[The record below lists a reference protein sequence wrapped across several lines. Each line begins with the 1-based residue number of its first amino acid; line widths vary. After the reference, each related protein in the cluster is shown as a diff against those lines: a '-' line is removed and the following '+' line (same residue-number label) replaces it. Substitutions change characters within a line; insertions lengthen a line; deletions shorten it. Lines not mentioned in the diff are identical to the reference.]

1 MWINQV
7 RRDIILTLTLVI
19 TVSYEVKSAFL
30 FLSALEFAVGIL
42 TNAFIFFMNF
52 WDVVRRQP
60 LSNCDLI
67 LLSLSLTQLF
77 LHGLLFLDA
86 IQLIYFQWM
95 KDPLSL
101 SYQTI
106 IMLWMITNQAGLWLT
121 TCLSL
126 LYCSKIICFSHT
138 ILLCLASWV
147 SRKVPQMLLGAMLFS
162 SICTLLCLGDFFS
175 KSGFAFTTMLFM
187 NNTELNLQIAKLN
200 FYHSF
205 IFCTLESIPPF
216 LLFLVSSGVLTVSL
230 RRHTRIMKAKT
241 KDSRDPSLEAHIKV
255 LRSLVSSLCF
265 YVVSFCVALIS
276 VPFLM
281 LWHKIRVMIC
291 VGILAAC
298 PSIHA
303 AILISSNAKLR
314 SAVETI
320 LLWVQSSLKVRA
332 DHREDPRIPDLC

>member
-1 MWINQV
+1 MLA
-7 RRDIILTLTLVI
+7 LTPVI
-19 TVSYEVKSAFL
+19 TVSYEVKSAFM
-30 FLSALEFAVGIL
+30 FLSVLELAVGIL
-42 TNAFIFFMNF
+42 TNAFIFLVNF

-67 LLSLSLTQLF
+67 LLSLSLTRLF

-86 IQLIYFQWM
+86 IQLTYFQRM

-126 LYCSKIICFSHT
+126 FYCSKIVRFSHT
-138 ILLCLASWV
+138 LLLCLANWV
-147 SRKVPQMLLGAMLFS
+147 SRKAPQMLLGAMLFS
-162 SICTLLCLGDFFS
+162 SACTLLCLGDFFS
-175 KSGFAFTTMLFM
+175 RSGFAFTTVLLM
-187 NNTELNLQIAKLN
+187 NNTEFNSQIVKLN
-200 FYHSF
+200 FYYSS
-205 IFCTLESIPPF
+205 IFCTLGSIPPF
-216 LLFLVSSGVLTVSL
+216 MFFLVSSGVLIISL
-230 RRHTRIMKAKT
+230 GRHMRTMKANT
-241 KDSRDPSLEAHIKV
+241 KDSGDPSLEAHIKA
-255 LRSLVSSLCF
+255 LISLISFLCL

-276 VPFLM
+276 VPLTM
-281 LWHKIRVMIC
+281 VWHNKIGVMIC

-303 AILISSNAKLR
+303 AILISGNAKLR
-314 SAVETI
+314 RAVETI

-332 DHREDPRIPDLC
+332 GHRADLRTPDLC

>member
-1 MWINQV
+1 M
-7 RRDIILTLTLVI
+7 LTLTPVI
-19 TVSYEVKSAFL
+19 TVSYEVKSAFF

-42 TNAFIFFMNF
+42 TNAFIFLVNF

-67 LLSLSLTQLF
+67 LLSLSLTRLF

-86 IQLIYFQWM
+86 LELIYFQQM

-101 SYQTI
+101 SYQVI

-126 LYCSKIICFSHT
+126 LYCSKIVRFSHT
-138 ILLCLASWV
+138 ILLCLASWI
-147 SRKVPQMLLGAMLFS
+147 SRKVPQMLLGAMFFS

-175 KSGFAFTTMLFM
+175 RPDFAFTTMLFI
-187 NNTELNLQIAKLN
+187 NNTEPNLQIAELN

-205 IFCTLESIPPF
+205 IFCILGSIPPF
-216 LLFLVSSGVLTVSL
+216 LLFLVSSGVLIVSL
-230 RRHTRIMKAKT
+230 GRHMRTMKVKT
-241 KDSRDPSLEAHIKV
+241 KDSCDPSLEAHIKA
-255 LRSLVSSLCF
+255 LRSLVSFFCL
-265 YVVSFCVALIS
+265 YVVSFCAALIS
-276 VPFLM
+276 VPLLM
-281 LWHKIRVMIC
+281 LWHNKIGVMIC

-314 SAVETI
+314 RAVETT

-332 DHREDPRIPDLC
+332 DHKADPRTPDLC